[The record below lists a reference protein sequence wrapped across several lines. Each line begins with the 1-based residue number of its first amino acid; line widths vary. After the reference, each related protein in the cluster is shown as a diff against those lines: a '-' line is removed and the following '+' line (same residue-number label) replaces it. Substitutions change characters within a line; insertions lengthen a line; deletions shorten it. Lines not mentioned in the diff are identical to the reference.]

1 MVLHTI
7 ISPADI
13 FYDFSKNMENIKKNE
28 EYALRTL
35 FTTLNRMSITNK
47 IYKCGNDFRYISGG
61 QNEYF

>member
-13 FYDFSKNMENIKKNE
+13 FTIFPRIWKILKKMRK
-28 EYALRTL
+28 YALRTL

-47 IYKCGNDFRYISGG
+47 IYKCGNEFPLHIRRTK
-61 QNEYF
+61 

>member
-28 EYALRTL
+28 EM
-35 FTTLNRMSITNK
+35 N
-47 IYKCGNDFRYISGG
+47 FRYISGG